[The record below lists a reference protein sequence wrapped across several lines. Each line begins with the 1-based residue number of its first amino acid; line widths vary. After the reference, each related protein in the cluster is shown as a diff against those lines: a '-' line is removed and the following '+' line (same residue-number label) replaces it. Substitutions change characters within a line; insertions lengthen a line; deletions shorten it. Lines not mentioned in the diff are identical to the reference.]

1 MDHLK
6 NRSNSLFAKFTN
18 STGSSPVNERH
29 ESSAKREKNICLEMV
44 GRSLM
49 NNKNKT
55 GPNTLPCG
63 TPVVIVDLDE
73 LL

>member
-1 MDHLK
+1 MK
-6 NRSNSLFAKFTN
+6 
-18 STGSSPVNERH
+18 ERQ
-29 ESSAKREKNICLEMV
+29 ESSAKREKNICSEMV

-63 TPVVIVDLDE
+63 TPVLIVDLDE